1 MQPALK
7 LDVCACGIHTEI
19 SCTGCGTPVCRHCS
33 HQEIT
38 TNDPKD
44 IIVTY
49 FCPACKTDPK
59 KNPWGILYWDGLK
72 ALYT

>member
-19 SCTGCGTPVCRHCS
+19 SCTGCGTSVCRHCS

-38 TNDPKD
+38 SNDPKN

-49 FCPACKTDPK
+49 FCPACKTDPH